1 MSEPIRGGYY
11 LKARCIEQSDIAH
24 APPHVRELWDYLLR
38 VAFWQ
43 DGNKLNRGQ
52 VLTCCPEIQEAL
64 HWKIGWRKKRYS
76 EAHIETGM
84 KTLRKAGMITTRRTT
99 RGVIVTIC
107 NYERFQTPEN
117 YDNRTENRNERRNEN
132 RNERRMID
140 EEGIIKEES
149 NTSTPAP
156 EGFPHDLFE
165 RFKKAHSDCAR
176 VCDFQFQAALAAFP
190 SADVAEAVTA
200 FERHVAGVASLRF
213 PVREFEKYLRRSV
226 RKEDGGREFPKK
238 NAAHFSA
245 DEEQRRVATQKA
257 ISARLQQRP
266 AGEVSQAERMKQKA
280 AERARKQR
288 EASTHEES
296 EE

>member
-1 MSEPIRGGYY
+1 MNEPIRGGYY

-76 EAHIETGM
+76 AAHIETGM

-99 RGVIVTIC
+99 RGVVVTVC

-117 YDNRTENRNERRNEN
+117 YDNRTDSRTDNRNEN

-140 EEGIIKEES
+140 EEGRIKEGS

-156 EGFPHDLFE
+156 AGFPHDLFA
-165 RFKKAHSDCAR
+165 RFQKAHPDCRR
-176 VCDFQFQAALAAFP
+176 VRDCEFQTALAAFP
-190 SADVAEAVTA
+190 GADIAEAVAA
-200 FERHVAGVASLRF
+200 FERQVAGAASLRF

-238 NAAHFSA
+238 NAAPFSA
-245 DEEQRRVATQKA
+245 DKKQHRAA
-257 ISARLQQRP
+257 IRAQLQQRP
-266 AGEVSQAERMKQKA
+266 AGEVPQAVRMKQR
-280 AERARKQR
+280 AEEIARKQR

-296 EE
+296 ED